1 MKTIK
6 SDSGIYHYGSSNKA
20 FLYNEVSKE
29 LKRARK
35 ENEELR
41 ALVRELLE
49 KNDKLLSEVE
59 RLTSIINNN
68 SKNSSLPPSTDQK
81 PSKSPNEYNS
91 RKNTNRRP
99 GGQPGRHGITLT
111 KEQVKHKISTGIFEH
126 RVVNCGI
133 NKHHENDYISKYVLD
148 LSTKVVAYEY
158 RFPIGSTIPREFHSD
173 VTYGTEIK
181 ALAIDLYS
189 EGSVSFNRICDFLNN
204 MSAGQLNLSMGSVY
218 NFVIDGALQ
227 VKQSLDNIVKDIA
240 SSDTIYTDST
250 NITVNGAQ
258 EYIRNQSTN
267 RSVFYASLEKKNLA
281 SLKKIRPLNGFTG
294 TIIHDHETSLYHFGM
309 KHGECNAHL
318 FRYLVKSLEEAK
330 NPWAKD
336 MMNFLSGINN
346 YRARLKERG
355 QTAFTDKN
363 LKQYEARYD
372 KIVQNG
378 IEQNKTTKRR
388 FVKKEEKKLLNRL
401 VKYKENQLLFMYD
414 FDVGFTNNMS
424 ERDLRKCKTKQKV
437 SGGFRKASG
446 KQMYCDIMSFIETC
460 KRRNIN
466 VLYGL
471 QRALIGDTL
480 FAMGE

>member
-6 SDSGIYHYGSSNKA
+6 SGSDIYHYGSSSKA
-20 FLYNEVSKE
+20 FLYNEISKE

-49 KNDKLLSEVE
+49 KNTKLLTEVE

-91 RKNTNRRP
+91 RKQSGRRP

-111 KEQVKHKISTGIFEH
+111 KQAVEHKISTGAFKHKVI
-126 RVVNCGI
+126 NCGTTKYCEG
-133 NKHHENDYISKYVLD
+133 NYVSKYVLD
-148 LSTKVVAYEY
+148 ISTKVIAYEY
-158 RFPIGSTIPREFHSD
+158 RFPQGFAIPEEFRSD
-173 VTYGTEIK
+173 VSYGPEIK
-181 ALAIDLYS
+181 SLAIDLYG
-189 EGSVSFNRICDFLNN
+189 EGSVSFNRIRDFLNN
-204 MSAGQLNLSMGSVY
+204 MSSGQLNLSMGSVY
-218 NFVIDGALQ
+218 NFVIDGALR

-240 SSDTIYTDST
+240 SSDTMYTDST
-250 NITVNGAQ
+250 NVTVNGAQ
-258 EYIRNQSTN
+258 EYIRNQSTDK
-267 RSVFYASLEKKNLA
+267 SVFYTSLEKKNLT

-309 KHGECNAHL
+309 RHGECNAHL

-346 YRARLKERG
+346 YRTRLKEQG
-355 QTAFTDKN
+355 QTAFTDAN

-388 FVKKEEKKLLNRL
+388 LAKKEEKTLLNRL
-401 VKYKENQLLFMYD
+401 IKYKENQLLFMYD

-471 QRALIGDTL
+471 QRALIGDEL

>member
-20 FLYNEVSKE
+20 FLYNEISKE

-81 PSKSPNEYNS
+81 PSKSPNKYNS
-91 RKNTNRRP
+91 RKKSGRRP

-111 KEQVKHKISTGIFEH
+111 KEQVEHKISTRAFEH
-126 RVVNCGI
+126 KIINCGI
-133 NKHHENDYISKYVLD
+133 TKCHEGNYISKYVLD
-148 LSTKVVAYEY
+148 ISTKVVAYEY
-158 RFPIGSTIPREFHSD
+158 RFPIGSTIPKEFHSD
-173 VTYGTEIK
+173 VSYGPEIK

-189 EGSVSFNRICDFLNN
+189 EGSVSFNRIRDFLNN
-204 MSAGQLNLSMGSVY
+204 MSSGQLNLSMGSVY

-227 VKQSLDNIVKDIA
+227 VKQSLDNIVKNIA
-240 SSDTIYTDST
+240 SSDTMYTDST
-250 NITVNGAQ
+250 NVTVNGVQ

-346 YRARLKERG
+346 YRTRLKEQG
-355 QTAFTDKN
+355 QMTFTNEN
-363 LKQYEARYD
+363 LRQYKTRYD
-372 KIVQNG
+372 EIIQNG

-388 FVKKEEKKLLNRL
+388 LAKKEEKTLLNRL
-401 VKYKENQLLFMYD
+401 IKYKENQLLFIYD

-437 SGGFRKASG
+437 SGGFRKQSG

-471 QRALIGDTL
+471 QRALIGDEL

>member
-20 FLYNEVSKE
+20 FLYNEISKE

-41 ALVRELLE
+41 KLVRELLE
-49 KNDKLLSEVE
+49 KNNKLLSEVE

-91 RKNTNRRP
+91 RKKSGRRP

-111 KEQVKHKISTGIFEH
+111 KEQVEHKISTGAFEH
-126 RVVNCGI
+126 KIVNCGTTTKYCEG
-133 NKHHENDYISKYVLD
+133 NYVSKYVLD
-148 LSTKVVAYEY
+148 ISTKVVAYEY
-158 RFPIGSTIPREFHSD
+158 RFPKGFTIPKEFHGD
-173 VTYGTEIK
+173 VTYGSEIK
-181 ALAIDLYS
+181 ALAIDLYG
-189 EGSVSFNRICDFLNN
+189 EGSVSFNRIRDFLNN
-204 MSAGQLNLSMGSVY
+204 MSSGQLNLSMGSVY

-240 SSDTIYTDST
+240 SSDTMYTDGT
-250 NITVNGAQ
+250 NITVNGIQ
-258 EYIRNQSTN
+258 EYIRNQSTS

-294 TIIHDHETSLYHFGM
+294 AIIHDHETSLYHFGM

-336 MMNFLSGINN
+336 MMNFLSV
-346 YRARLKERG
+346 E
-355 QTAFTDKN
+355 
-363 LKQYEARYD
+363 
-372 KIVQNG
+372 
-378 IEQNKTTKRR
+378 
-388 FVKKEEKKLLNRL
+388 
-401 VKYKENQLLFMYD
+401 
-414 FDVGFTNNMS
+414 
-424 ERDLRKCKTKQKV
+424 
-437 SGGFRKASG
+437 
-446 KQMYCDIMSFIETC
+446 
-460 KRRNIN
+460 
-466 VLYGL
+466 
-471 QRALIGDTL
+471 
-480 FAMGE
+480 